1 MPQKILII
9 EDEPGIQMSLK
20 DEFESHGYEI
30 LEAADG
36 VIGLDLARK
45 ERLDLIILD
54 LKLPRITGLEVLRTL
69 RQEQIR
75 IPVIILTVRNKEVDK
90 VMGLEIGADDYV
102 TKPFSLRELLARV
115 KAVLRRVADRE
126 SGISEYRFA
135 SIVLNF
141 RRYEATKGGR
151 KLELTPLE
159 FDLLRLLINKKG
171 QVLTRDEIL
180 DAIWGADNLH
190 VAARTVDTHIANI
203 RRKIEDHP
211 EAPKSI
217 LSVRRVG
224 YKFTDI

>member
-36 VIGLDLARK
+36 AVGLDLARK

-54 LKLPRITGLEVLRTL
+54 LKLPRINGLEVLRTL
-69 RQEQIR
+69 RQEHLR
-75 IPVIILTVRNKEVDK
+75 TPVIILTVRNKEIDK

-102 TKPFSLRELLARV
+102 TKPFSLWELSARV
-115 KAVLRRVADRE
+115 KAILRRAADRE
-126 SGISEYRFA
+126 SGVSEYRFA
-135 SIVLNF
+135 TIALDF
-141 RRYEATKGGR
+141 RRYEATKDGR

-190 VAARTVDTHIANI
+190 VAARTMDTHIANI

-211 EAPKSI
+211 ESPRFI
-217 LSVRRVG
+217 LSIRRVG